1 MADPTPRRSAGFSPG
16 TEEGHGRPPRL
27 EVRNLSK
34 TFAGVTVL
42 ERAGLTIESGE
53 IHALVGQNGSGK
65 STLIKLISG
74 VHSPDA
80 GGEIR
85 LDGERIGP
93 PVDPKALHAQGLSF
107 VHQDLGLV
115 PDLTVRE
122 NVRVGRH
129 AMNRLTRRID
139 VRRDAEAVRATFEF
153 LGIED
158 IDPSARVSTLPPSA
172 RVAVAIA
179 RALQDRRPGSGVV
192 VFDES
197 SRAVPREALPGF
209 YRMIRLLA
217 GQGTAVLMV
226 SHDLKEVLDIADR
239 ATALRNG
246 RVVETGIPTSELD
259 EARLTSLVLG
269 RAADLGDI
277 MREVVTAPRGES
289 VELAGVAGGRIAGVD
304 AVVRRGEVVGF
315 TGTVDS
321 GLSDLGPLLGGDRRG
336 SGTVGLP
343 RRSLDLARCKAIDL
357 LSAGVAF
364 IPADRHGKG
373 FALELSVEENST
385 LPRIRTRGKPWWT
398 GVRWRREETD
408 EIIDR
413 FDIRP
418 RSRSIP
424 IASLSGGNQ
433 QKVLLGKWLLGD
445 PVLLVLDDPTQAVD
459 VGARHA
465 ILTETRRA
473 ATAGAA
479 VVVCSAEVDDLAA
492 VCDRV
497 LVLEDGVVARE
508 VVRPFDPDSLLAA
521 IFDADAVPTVGVG
534 AGKTAT
540 AGTGSNDT
548 PRMRLDE

>member
-1 MADPTPRRSAGFSPG
+1 MTAPVSPAGG
-16 TEEGHGRPPRL
+16 VAHELPRL

-42 ERAGLTIESGE
+42 EDAYLSLAPGE

-74 VHSPDA
+74 VYSADP
-80 GGEIR
+80 GGDIF

-93 PVDPKALHAQGLSF
+93 PIDAKALHEQGLSF
-107 VHQDLGLV
+107 VHQDLGLI

-129 AMNRLTRRID
+129 AVNRLTRRINA
-139 VRRDAEAVRATFEF
+139 RKDAEAVRATLDT
-153 LGIED
+153 LGIDD
-158 IDPSARVSTLPPSA
+158 IDPSMRVAALPPSG

-179 RALQDRRPGSGVV
+179 RALQDRQPGSGVV

-197 SRAVPREALPGF
+197 SRAIPHDALPGF

-217 GQGTAVLMV
+217 DQGTAVLIV
-226 SHDLKEVLDIADR
+226 SHNLKEVLEIADR

-246 RVVETGIPTSELD
+246 RVVEMGIPTSGLD
-259 EARLTSLVLG
+259 EAALTSLVLG

-277 MREVVTAPRGES
+277 MQEIPVTRRGD
-289 VELAGVAGGRIAGVD
+289 GVRLDGVSGGRVVGVD

-321 GLSDLGPLLGGDRRG
+321 GLSDLGPLLGGDLRG
-336 SGTVGLP
+336 TGTLHLP
-343 RRSLDLARCKAIDL
+343 RRSVDLARSKTIDL
-357 LSAGVAF
+357 LTAGVAF

-373 FALELSVEENST
+373 LALELSVEENTT
-385 LPRIRTRGKPWWT
+385 LPHIRTRGKPWWT
-398 GVRWRREETD
+398 GSRWQREET
-408 EIIDR
+408 EAIIDR

-418 RSRSIP
+418 RSRKIP
-424 IASLSGGNQ
+424 IASMSGGNQ

-445 PVLLVLDDPTQAVD
+445 PELLVLDDPTQAVD

-465 ILTETRRA
+465 ILTASRQA
-473 ATAGAA
+473 AADGSA

-492 VCDRV
+492 ICDRV

-508 VVRPFDPDSLLAA
+508 VVRPFDAETLLTA
-521 IFDADAVPTVGVG
+521 IFETGESTGADSDPTPYSSTSLSE
-534 AGKTAT
+534 A
-540 AGTGSNDT
+540 
-548 PRMRLDE
+548 